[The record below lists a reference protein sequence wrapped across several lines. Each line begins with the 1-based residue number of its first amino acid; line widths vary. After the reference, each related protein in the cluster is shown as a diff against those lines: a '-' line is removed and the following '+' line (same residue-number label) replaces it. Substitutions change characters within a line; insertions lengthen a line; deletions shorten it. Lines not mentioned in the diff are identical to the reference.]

1 MSARQ
6 SFDLATSA
14 SFAVSSASAFP
25 VGLFV
30 PHVLTTL
37 RSKVLRAHD

>member
-6 SFDLATSA
+6 PFDLATY
-14 SFAVSSASAFP
+14 AVSSASAFP